1 MNTVK
6 TLITASALTLF
17 SFAASAEPVSVTSDT
32 LTSAEAKIAAKAQ
45 ESGASG
51 YTITSARTTD
61 NVIMTAELHK

>member
-17 SFAASAEPVSVTSDT
+17 SFAASAESVSVTSDT
-32 LTSAEAKIAAKAQ
+32 LTLAEKAQ

>member
-17 SFAASAEPVSVTSDT
+17 SFAASAESVTSDT
-32 LTSAEAKIAAKAQ
+32 LTSAEAKIAEKAQ